1 MSSDD
6 DSDFTDIQFPQDSVL
21 EKMFSDYQMQEMS
34 ENFIDSFGFQDN
46 EFTESDMNV
55 RGMRKLHNG
64 NLTVTTPTNNQDIL
78 SSVCEA
84 RIKPFGSEQEDEED
98 GWETK
103 ELSFSGAAAAKHA
116 ANDSDEDSDEM
127 EAAPDKMEVDNDDD
141 PWASGPSTGGVAM
154 DTSPWDAS
162 APADTGND
170 NTSGDAG
177 AGWADFSGGF
187 TSAAAEESAGK
198 DDSSNSDIIE
208 KQQSEVMSVEDRP
221 EDDGGDSWK
230 PSMASSPEATMLDDP
245 DNEEDNQDEA
255 ASNTK
260 QVLESALD
268 RLKDDNKDESLER
281 VEDLSKEEDKE
292 NIKEEEEGPDPF
304 EPSSSEETI
313 SSDEKQ
319 SKNIVTES
327 EQASDTS

>member
-1 MSSDD
+1 MSS
-6 DSDFTDIQFPQDSVL
+6 FKTG
-21 EKMFSDYQMQEMS
+21 Y
-34 ENFIDSFGFQDN
+34 
-46 EFTESDMNV
+46 
-55 RGMRKLHNG
+55 
-64 NLTVTTPTNNQDIL
+64 NQL
-78 SSVCEA
+78 
-84 RIKPFGSEQEDEED
+84 FSEQEDEED

-141 PWASGPSTGGVAM
+141 RELTTLLLILMISSLLAWASGPSTGGVAM

-198 DDSSNSDIIE
+198 DDSRNSDIIE

-304 EPSSSEETI
+304 EPSSSADTI

-319 SKNIVTES
+319 SK
-327 EQASDTS
+327 